1 MAGPPTPHL
10 VLLGFSAK
18 NMWWSKAVPVVVE
31 DRSITERVMDVLQAA
46 PATIISFID
55 ENASRMVYAFLI
67 AMATGVILDMIRRL
81 FFLKRTSFSGKHVLI
96 TGGSQGIGKATAE
109 IMLSR
114 GARVTLLA
122 RTEATLKKAAAEM
135 REAEERRRSKKGA
148 HATAVQVQY
157 VSASITDE
165 TALTSA
171 VARATDAF
179 GPVDCLVACAGGA
192 APGLFLHTSVDEYA
206 RSMELNYVGTLRAI
220 KAVVPSMVERKSG
233 QIVII
238 GSALS
243 VVAFMGYSTY
253 APAKHAL
260 RGLADTLRNELVG
273 FGVTV
278 HFAYPPDTATPGFEH
293 ENQSKPI
300 ETASMVPVDVFPAEQ
315 VADQLVGGVEAGLY
329 HLPSPDL
336 VINWMVSS
344 RAGVSPRAY
353 PFVESALLPL
363 ASLIEAAASLYFDMW
378 GRRYARRHAR
388 EQKALG
394 K

>member
-1 MAGPPTPHL
+1 M
-10 VLLGFSAK
+10 
-18 NMWWSKAVPVVVE
+18 
-31 DRSITERVMDVLQAA
+31 
-46 PATIISFID
+46 
-55 ENASRMVYAFLI
+55 
-67 AMATGVILDMIRRL
+67 
-81 FFLKRTSFSGKHVLI
+81 
-96 TGGSQGIGKATAE
+96 
-109 IMLSR
+109 
-114 GARVTLLA
+114 
-122 RTEATLKKAAAEM
+122 
-135 REAEERRRSKKGA
+135 
-148 HATAVQVQY
+148 QVQY

-171 VARATDAF
+171 TARATDARA
-179 GPVDCLVACAGGA
+179 GRPPGGLPWRGSRVVSAHVSGRVRALDGAKLRGHASRHQGRRAVDGRAQ
-192 APGLFLHTSVDEYA
+192 
-206 RSMELNYVGTLRAI
+206 VG
-220 KAVVPSMVERKSG
+220 S
-233 QIVII
+233 IVII

-293 ENQSKPI
+293 ENQSKFYRTVDGAI
-300 ETASMVPVDVFPAEQ
+300 DVFPAEQ

-353 PFVESALLPL
+353 PFVSRRCSL
-363 ASLIEAAASLYFDMW
+363 ASLIEAAACCTLTCGGGD
-378 GRRYARRHAR
+378 ARGGAR
-388 EQKALG
+388 SEGARKVRGEGGNARDG
-394 K
+394 DTRAG